1 MFFREKDILFYIKNI
16 HIRTL
21 YIYLYPYIHITI
33 IIYIYN
39 KRSTYS
45 HIYIRSPYKVYMF
58 WPERADSRLE
68 SAADPDY
75 QTQFSNQEHTHRK
88 KSGYS
93 LTENQ
98 DGNSRFSL
106 TFERSIAQ

>member
-1 MFFREKDILFYIKNI
+1 MFLKVTDILFHIKNI
-16 HIRTL
+16 HNRTL

-39 KRSTYS
+39 KRSTCR
-45 HIYIRSPYKVYMF
+45 YIDICSPYKVYMF

-68 SAADPDY
+68 SAVGPDY
-75 QTQFSNQEHTHRK
+75 QIQFSNQEHIRRK
-88 KSGYS
+88 KSGYFLAEGRDGS
-93 LTENQ
+93 LH
-98 DGNSRFSL
+98 FLL